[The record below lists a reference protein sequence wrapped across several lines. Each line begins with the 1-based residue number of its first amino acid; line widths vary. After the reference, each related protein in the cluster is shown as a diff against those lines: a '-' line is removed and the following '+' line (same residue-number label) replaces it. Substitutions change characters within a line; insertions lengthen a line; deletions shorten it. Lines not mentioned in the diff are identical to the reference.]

1 MHKKYDNKTSYRRF
15 SVRSA
20 GEILEVIMDNTGRKA
35 RPGNMVQV
43 LQESAEAAAPEIVK
57 EKWYS

>member
-1 MHKKYDNKTSYRRF
+1 
-15 SVRSA
+15 
-20 GEILEVIMDNTGRKA
+20 MDNTGRKA